1 MKREAVSRLPDRS
14 GGRAPAAGSTLLL
27 LAGLIATGLSACN
40 GSGARTG
47 AAGACGQAM
56 CTGGTGSGGS
66 GGRGGAAGGSVG
78 AGGDATGT
86 GGLGGGAGKGA
97 PGGASASGGVAGTGA
112 VAGSGA
118 GGGGRGGS
126 AGGSGGAQSSACNGT
141 CQLGTYCTGC
151 GNGGTKKLACSCYID
166 AAGVGRWSC
175 GSLGPCGSNGCGPA
189 GDPCDPHYETSCES
203 CDGAS
208 ARRSCTCVASGSGS
222 QGTWTCASSSG
233 SCGVACGDHRC
244 LPGEICINFGQYGGF
259 PVDGGSGEPA
269 LTPTCTAVPE
279 ACAGKSPS
287 CAACIVSA
295 YGCSLTG
302 VCRDVGPQTFDCILG
317 GA

>member
-1 MKREAVSRLPDRS
+1 MENTISRT
-14 GGRAPAAGSTLLL
+14 GAA
-27 LAGLIATGLSACN
+27 LAILAIATGLSACN
-40 GSGARTG
+40 SSGARTG
-47 AAGACGQAM
+47 AAGSCGQAT
-56 CTGGTGSGGS
+56 CTGGTGNGGDA
-66 GGRGGAAGGSVG
+66 GRGGAAGGSVG
-78 AGGDATGT
+78 TGGATGT
-86 GGLGGGAGKGA
+86 GGVGGGAGKGA
-97 PGGASASGGVAGTGA
+97 LGGTSASGGTGGASASGGVGGTGA

-118 GGGGRGGS
+118 GSGGSGGRGGS
-126 AGGSGGAQSSACNGT
+126 AGGSGSAPSSPCNGT

-151 GNGGTKKLACSCYID
+151 GNGGTKKLACSCYMD
-166 AAGVGRWSC
+166 TAGVGRWSC
-175 GSLGPCGSNGCGPA
+175 GGLGPCGSNGCGPT
-189 GDPCDPHYETSCES
+189 GDACDPHYETSCES

-222 QGTWTCASSSG
+222 QGTWTCGSSSG

-259 PVDGGSGEPA
+259 PVDGGTGEPG

-279 ACAGKSPS
+279 ACGGKSPS

-295 YGCSLTG
+295 YGCSQPG